1 MHLKLKSIS
10 HQFVNSSGSIQVLN
24 DVYLEIKDSE
34 FVSVLGPSGCGKST
48 LLNLIAGL
56 LKPAGGQM
64 LLDHQP
70 IPHAQSQV
78 AYMQQKDLLLP
89 WRRALSNAMLGA
101 QLNKADLHKAEQ
113 EARELFQQF
122 DLAGYEDRYPAELS
136 GGMRQRVALVRT
148 LLTHRPL
155 WLLDEPFG
163 ALDTLTRMHLQDWML
178 KAWQEFQKSILMVT
192 HDLDEAL
199 MLSDRIYVLTPR
211 PATINAI
218 YEVKLS
224 RPRDR
229 MSVEFT
235 QAKQELWNML
245 SEVLSENA

>member
-1 MHLKLKSIS
+1 MQLALQQLS
-10 HQFVNSSGSIQVLN
+10 HHFVVDGQPLAVL
-24 DVYLEIKDSE
+24 DQIELEVQSHE
-34 FVSVLGPSGCGKST
+34 FVSVLGSSGCGKST

-56 LKPAGGQM
+56 LKPTGGQM
-64 LLDHQP
+64 LLNHQP
-70 IPHAQSQV
+70 IAHAQSQV

>member
-1 MHLKLKSIS
+1 MRLKLDDIS
-10 HQFVNSSGSIQVLN
+10 HHFLSSTDSTHVL
-24 DVYLEIKDSE
+24 DHIRLEIQSGE

-48 LLNLIAGL
+48 LLNVIAGL
-56 LKPAGGQM
+56 LNPTSGQIFVG
-64 LLDHQP
+64 DEKV
-70 IPHAQSQV
+70 PHAQSHA

-89 WRRALSNAMLGA
+89 WRRALPNAMLGA
-101 QLNKADLHKAEQ
+101 QLNKSNLDEAEI
-113 EARELFQQF
+113 EARKLFEQF
-122 DLAGYEDRYPAELS
+122 DLAGYEQHYPSQLS

-163 ALDTLTRMHLQDWML
+163 ALDALTRMRLQDWIL
-178 KAWQEFQKSILMVT
+178 KAWQEVQQSILMVT

-199 MLSDRIYVLTPR
+199 VLSNRIYVLTPR
-211 PATINAI
+211 PAHIHATI
-218 YEVKLS
+218 EVSLP

-235 QAKQELWNML
+235 EAKKALWHVL
-245 SEVLSENA
+245 SEVLSEDG